1 MTAARRE
8 KIEEM
13 LRDDPDDIFLRYSL
27 ALEMEAAGEWQASL
41 DILESLARGT
51 PAYVPAFQ
59 MAAQHLI
66 KQERLT
72 EARAA
77 LREGIDAA
85 RQQDK
90 SHAAGE
96 MAELLMSLGEAGEG

>member
-1 MTAARRE
+1 MTTPPRTLLE
-8 KIEEM
+8 KIWDEHLVAAPQGEQPM
-13 LRDDPDDIFLRYSL
+13 LYIDC
-27 ALEMEAAGEWQASL
+27 
-41 DILESLARGT
+41 
-51 PAYVPAFQ
+51 
-59 MAAQHLI
+59 HLI